1 MIEIIGYTQS
11 KEEFEDFAKMGQTR
25 FEELHKFFDIY
36 HSYEGIN
43 NIKIINDN
51 AGIRPVK
58 VSREI
63 VDIIL
68 FSKEWHD
75 KTGGA
80 VNIALGPVLSIWHD
94 YRDEGKS
101 DPEKARLPDL
111 ELLKIANMKTDINK
125 VAVDVAN
132 NTVFL
137 EEVGMKLDIGAV
149 AKGYGTE
156 IVATE
161 LKNAGFT
168 SFAISSGGN
177 VRVVGSPKDG
187 VRTKWG
193 IGIQDPDKNA
203 VISESS
209 SSLIIDTIYIEDA
222 SLVTSGDYQRYYEV
236 NGKLVHHLIDPKT
249 LMPANHYRAVTIM
262 TENSALADFMST
274 TVFLF
279 PYSDSRSLVESIEGL
294 EAMWIMNDGSI
305 NATDNMK
312 NMMKNL
318 GG

>member
-249 LMPANHYRAVTIM
+249 LMPANHYRAVTVM
-262 TENSALADFMST
+262 TEDSALADFMST